1 MPNASVSIM
10 TTWHGIHKHV
20 FGAPDSYN
28 VND

>member
-1 MPNASVSIM
+1 MPNASSFM

-20 FGAPDSYN
+20 FGATDSYD